1 MKKRALAQVFSCGF
15 YEISKNIFF
24 TEHLLTTASWNRL
37 HGFDIN
43 RRRCRHGHKYTKHKK
58 CLSMM
63 VLIYIKKHLSNI
75 GGSFH
80 EIEGKLKKSVPY
92 KKACILAWEISEK
105 LCWYFY

>member
-1 MKKRALAQVFSCGF
+1 MEKQALAQVFSCGF

-63 VLIYIKKHLSNI
+63 VLIYIKKHLRNI
-75 GGSFH
+75 RGSFH